1 MLKMTEFFSAPKP
14 VGRRSRKPGVDRKP
28 RFFFHQSD
36 IFMIHD
42 LIVDI
47 IVDNPVFRQAYSAKQ
62 LDKLEAE
69 FKVNSIEFNP
79 I

>member
-1 MLKMTEFFSAPKP
+1 
-14 VGRRSRKPGVDRKP
+14 
-28 RFFFHQSD
+28 
-36 IFMIHD
+36 MIHD

>member
-1 MLKMTEFFSAPKP
+1 MLKMTGFFSAPKP

-28 RFFFHQSD
+28 RFLSL
-36 IFMIHD
+36 IGYFMIHD

-47 IVDNPVFRQAYSAKQ
+47 IVDNLVFRQAYSAKQ